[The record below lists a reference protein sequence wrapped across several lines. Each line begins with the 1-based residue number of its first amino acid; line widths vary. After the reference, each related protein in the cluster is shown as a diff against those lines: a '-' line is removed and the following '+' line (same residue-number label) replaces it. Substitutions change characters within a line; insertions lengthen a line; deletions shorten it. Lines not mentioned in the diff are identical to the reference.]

1 MQGEI
6 LDIAVDLRKDSKDF
20 LKVSTNI
27 LSDVNRL
34 QIFIPKG
41 FAHGFIALSDFALV
55 SYKVDNYYH
64 PKHEGGI
71 FWNDPNLKI
80 DYEINID
87 NIIISK
93 KDKNLPTLSKLSN
106 PLMKILVTGS
116 NGQLG
121 SELKKFLQPII
132 INGILQNVTNLIF
145 FQIDRIG
152 SYLTK
157 INPNL
162 IINCFA
168 YTSVDSASLMRNLLT
183 FQIILL

>member
-1 MQGEI
+1 MKVINTNIEDLLIFKPRLFNDNRGYFSEVFNQKKIKSHIGNIDFVQDNESRSFKGTVRGLHFQKPPFAQSKLVRCVQGEI

-20 LKVSTNI
+20 SKVSTNI

-106 PLMKILVTGS
+106 P
-116 NGQLG
+116 
-121 SELKKFLQPII
+121 F
-132 INGILQNVTNLIF
+132 
-145 FQIDRIG
+145 
-152 SYLTK
+152 
-157 INPNL
+157 
-162 IINCFA
+162 
-168 YTSVDSASLMRNLLT
+168 
-183 FQIILL
+183 